1 MIERAIRTWE
11 EGFKIFEYNS
21 LSKFFTNSLTAPL
34 NVRWNILYM
43 LIKSNVRR
51 TKLGHVRCMPKVVN
65 FFVLIF
71 VIIIKSLKRYF
82 RNVFLNNVFL
92 YISKV
97 ELHFVSINNHA
108 WRKKYII
115 LLSLLLK
122 LLILLP
128 EILLSAFLI
137 SFWYQGDIQQ
147 NQHQICN
154 PSYTKR
160 VNRQSTSSQHL
171 VSKWFYVPVENNT
184 WERQRQQ

>member
-1 MIERAIRTWE
+1 
-11 EGFKIFEYNS
+11 
-21 LSKFFTNSLTAPL
+21 
-34 NVRWNILYM
+34 M

-71 VIIIKSLKRYF
+71 VLN
-82 RNVFLNNVFL
+82 NVLNNVFL

-160 VNRQSTSSQHL
+160 ANRQSTISQHL
-171 VSKWFYVPVENNT
+171 VFKWFYVPVENNT